1 MTHRLR
7 LFSAGRKRARLLR
20 ATGVVGIAR
29 VARIAICAGLLG
41 ISAGEVAAQAQ
52 AQTFPSRQ
60 VRILVPNAP
69 GSPSDIVDRLLA
81 VKLTEYWNQPVLIDN
96 RLGATGLIAAEAVAK
111 APPDG
116 HTLFAVSLTQ
126 LIATLTFQ
134 RFQLA
139 TEFAPVAMVGTTP
152 FAIAVSAA
160 LPVKNIAEWIAY
172 VKARPGQLMYGS
184 SGQWGSLHLCMEVFN
199 EMAGLKMTHVPHP
212 GTPAVTNAVIGD
224 QIAVFCPAAPSVN
237 TLAQSGK
244 LRALGVTYQKPTRLL
259 PGVPPISDT
268 LPGFELLG
276 WYGMQTTLHT
286 PPEIVSRISL
296 DLARALKLPEIQEK
310 MIATGVDAVGSTPA
324 EFTSFINKESDRWGK
339 VLRDR
344 NAKPEQ

>member
-1 MTHRLR
+1 MTQG
-7 LFSAGRKRARLLR
+7 LFLARRMSARMLQ
-20 ATGVVGIAR
+20 
-29 VARIAICAGLLG
+29 VAKAALCAGLLVVV
-41 ISAGEVAAQAQ
+41 AGESVAQQAPAQS
-52 AQTFPSRQ
+52 FPQRQ
-60 VRILVPNAP
+60 VRILIPNAP
-69 GSPSDIVDRLLA
+69 GSPSDIIDRLLA
-81 VKLTEYWNQPVLIDN
+81 VKLTEYWGQPVIIDN
-96 RLGATGLIAAEAVAK
+96 RLGATGLIAAEAVSK
-111 APPDG
+111 AAPDG
-116 HTLFAVSLTQ
+116 HTMFAVSLTQ

-134 RFQLA
+134 RYQLA
-139 TEFAPVAMVGTTP
+139 TEFAPVSMIGTTP
-152 FAIAVSAA
+152 FAIAVSAS
-160 LPVKNIAEWIAY
+160 LPVKNIAEWVGY
-172 VKARPGQLMYGS
+172 VKARQGQLMYGS

-244 LRALGVTYQKPTRLL
+244 LRALGVTYQKQTRLL

-276 WYGMQTTLHT
+276 WYGMQATPRT
-286 PPEIVSRISL
+286 PPEILTRISA

-310 MIATGVDAVGSTPA
+310 FIATGVDAVGSTPA
-324 EFTSFINKESDRWGK
+324 EFAAFLNKESDRWGK

-344 NAKPEQ
+344 NAKREQ